1 MFIRSSRLNIC
12 FDRVRTLDDLELLL
26 FKETHVRTVVRLD
39 PRLEIMSVSK
49 LARVF
54 NDEYMDDKMTVAKW
68 RTIIERAL
76 NDNIGVRGQTFIN
89 NISKRYITVFA
100 PNAAS
105 ANGNTLIKN
114 VRETATVSSN

>member
-76 NDNIGVRGQTFIN
+76 NDNIGVRGQTIIN